1 MRDLKLH
8 DVHIKDRAGRFWR
21 RFQPALALTLAIS
34 FLAVLYGPLELYFT
48 NTDEFLFDFGA
59 LFPELLKL
67 FLLFTAAGLAA
78 FGFCDLLYDKLYD
91 TALVAAAVGYVCTYI
106 QGMFFSGNLPPLD
119 GTRINWADYGR
130 ENLQS
135 LLIWFV
141 VGVAVVLLVRFFHMK
156 RMYRV
161 FTGGAAFFTAVLL
174 VTLVTVGIQN
184 DGLAPK
190 SGAAVTK
197 ESAYDLS
204 TEQNL
209 ILFVVDAT
217 DSAAFQELL
226 DTSDPAFADI
236 LEDFTY
242 YPNTVCAYPFTE
254 HSIPFILEGQWYE
267 NQEDFRTFVTGA
279 MDQSPLLSALR
290 NQDYRMGVYEEDL
303 LYDSDNIYQFENVQP
318 TEYQFTSF
326 RALAKAELKLVWFK
340 YAPYPLKKM
349 AKINMED
356 FHRLVQLEDSVELFS
371 ANNQDFYQD
380 LLNAEVTPVADK
392 CFRFIHIEGAHVP
405 FRYDRDV
412 NLIDEAQG
420 SYPQNIQCSM
430 TIVKTYLQKLKD
442 AGVYD
447 NSAIVI
453 LADHGYGYNRDVAI
467 LGRGNPLLAVKGVGE
482 HHPMATSQAPISYE
496 DLQEAY
502 QRLLRGTSG
511 DLVFDAREGDDRPRR
526 FLCYYYEKDETMLEY
541 EQQGHAFDI
550 TTMVPTGQ
558 VYTASGP
565 SGRGPGSKGGP
576 AKP

>member
-1 MRDLKLH
+1 MSELNLH
-8 DVHIKDRAGRFWR
+8 ASQGDGRGGRFWR

-34 FLAVLYGPLELYFT
+34 FLAALYGPLELFFT
-48 NTDEFLFDFGA
+48 NTDEFLFDFGT
-59 LFPELLKL
+59 LFPELFKL
-67 FLLFTAAGLAA
+67 FLLFTGAGLAA
-78 FGFCDLLYDKLYD
+78 FGFCYLLYDKLYD
-91 TALVAAAVGYVCTYI
+91 AALVAAAVGYVCTYI

-119 GTRINWADYGR
+119 GTKINWADYGR

-141 VGVAVVLLVRFFHMK
+141 VGVAVVLLVRFLHMK
-156 RMYRV
+156 RMYKV

-190 SGAAVTK
+190 ASAAITK
-197 ESAYDLS
+197 DSAYDLS

-226 DTSDPAFADI
+226 DTDDPEFADI

-267 NQEDFRTFVTGA
+267 NQEDFQAFVTRA
-279 MDQSPLLSALR
+279 MDQSPLLDTLR
-290 NQDYRMGVYEEDL
+290 EQNYRMGVYEEDL
-303 LYDSDNIYQFENVQP
+303 LYDSENIYQFENVQR
-318 TEYQFTSF
+318 TGYQFTSF
-326 RALAKAELKLVWFK
+326 KALAKAELKLVWFK

-349 AKINMED
+349 TKINMED
-356 FHRLVQLEDSVELFS
+356 FRWLVQLEDGTELFS

-380 LLNAEVTPVADK
+380 LLSAEVTTVGDK
-392 CFRFIHIEGAHVP
+392 CFRFLHIEGAHVP
-405 FRYDRDV
+405 FRYDKDV
-412 NLIDEAQG
+412 NLIDESQG

-430 TIVKTYLQKLKD
+430 TIVKTYLEKLKD

-447 NSAIVI
+447 NSAIII
-453 LADHGYGYNRDVAI
+453 LADHGYGYNRDVVI
-467 LGRGNPLLAVKGVGE
+467 VGRGNPLLAVKGVNE
-482 HHPMATSQAPISYE
+482 RHPMATSQAPISYE

-502 QRLLRGTSG
+502 QRLLQGVSG
-511 DLVFDAREGDDRPRR
+511 GQVFDAREGDDRPRR
-526 FLCYYYEKDETMLEY
+526 FLYYYYEKDETMLEY

-550 TTMVPTGQ
+550 TTMVPTGRA
-558 VYTASGP
+558 YTAAGGSGK
-565 SGRGPGSKGGP
+565 GP
-576 AKP
+576 